1 MADGASDS
9 VTVDIFGRT
18 YSFATTA
25 EQSADHIRDVAALL
39 DESMRQV
46 GDETRSVTPP
56 YNTAILAAL
65 RLIDELWRLQ
75 EDYDEAESAIEERAS
90 RLADS
95 LGRIFQ
101 HSATAAEKD

>member
-18 YSFATTA
+18 YSFAATA
-25 EQSADHIRDVAALL
+25 DQSADHIRDVAALL

-46 GDETRSVTPP
+46 GDSTRSASP
-56 YNTAILAAL
+56 YNTAILTAL
-65 RLIDELWRLQ
+65 KLIDELWRLQ

>member
-1 MADGASDS
+1 MADGTSDS

-18 YSFATTA
+18 YSFAAAA
-25 EQSADHIRDVAALL
+25 EQSADHIRAVAALL
-39 DESMRQV
+39 DETMRRV
-46 GDETRSVTPP
+46 GDETRGASP